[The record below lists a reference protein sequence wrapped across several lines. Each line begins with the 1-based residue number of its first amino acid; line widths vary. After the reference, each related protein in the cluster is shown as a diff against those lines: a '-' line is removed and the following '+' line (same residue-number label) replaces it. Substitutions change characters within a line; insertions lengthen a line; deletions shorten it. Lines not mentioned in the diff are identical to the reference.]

1 MIGNIS
7 LPNSI
12 GSGTGSSGMQ
22 SIQIIANYTG
32 TDWLDSTLYFSNIA
46 VNKNDIIYAMSCTMM
61 NGTVRYYDGC
71 ITCSNST
78 RIVNKAGCYSGGYLG
93 WMSCFQIND
102 DGTTD
107 IVVATGATSVS
118 QTRMVQ
124 VVRFYI
130 S

>member
-12 GSGTGSSGMQ
+12 GSGSSGIQ

-46 VNKNDIIYAMSCTMM
+46 VNKNDIIYAMSCGLSFA
-61 NGTVRYYDGC
+61 NVNYYDGC
-71 ITCSNST
+71 ITCSNSI
-78 RIVNKAGCYSGGYLG
+78 RIANKAGYYTSGKYFA

-102 DGTTD
+102 DGTTN
-107 IVVATGATSVS
+107 IVVNTGASSVS
-118 QTRMVQ
+118 QERMVQ